1 MHEHLHHV
9 AGLLDAGVA
18 QRYGILAALF
28 ALGLVGSVTH
38 CIGMCGPFVLGQVAN
53 RLDGAGEAS
62 EFARLKAAALLPYHF
77 GRLTTYAALGA
88 VAGGLSQAVVSL
100 TGFKEFLAA
109 MLAIGALTMLG
120 AALGHFSF
128 GFGISAPARLLG
140 RLRPLFARPSGL
152 RGYGLG
158 LVLGLLPCGMV
169 YGALTIAAAGG
180 GPAEGALG
188 MAAFAAGT
196 MPALMAAGFAGAL
209 AARRWKTMLRYVA
222 GPLLLLNAATL
233 GWLAAASLA

>member
-1 MHEHLHHV
+1 MHDHLHHM
-9 AGLLDAGVA
+9 AGLLDPGIA

-38 CIGMCGPFVLGQVAN
+38 CVGMCGPFVLGQVAN
-53 RLDGAGEAS
+53 RLDGAGEVS
-62 EFARLKAAALLPYHF
+62 EFARLKAAALLPYHL

-100 TGFKEFLAA
+100 TGFREFLAA
-109 MLAIGALTMLG
+109 MLAIGALVMLG
-120 AALGHFSF
+120 AALGHFRLAA
-128 GFGISAPARLLG
+128 GMAPPARML
-140 RLRPLFARPSGL
+140 RWLRPLFARPSGL

-180 GPAEGALG
+180 GAPQGALG
-188 MAAFAAGT
+188 MAAFAVGT
-196 MPALMAAGFAGAL
+196 MPALMLAGFSGAL